1 MRKDNFLKRSLFLT
15 ASGLK
20 CYQCGPSTTSLE
32 DCAKSQKE
40 MDCKGSEPRC
50 VTFIAE
56 FKVGSQKTK
65 AYTKSC
71 SSKAVCD
78 AANSGVLKPCK
89 DAGGK
94 CEYKCCDKDL
104 CNKGTSP
111 MVSILLMVSCAAVG
125 FFRFF

>member
-1 MRKDNFLKRSLFLT
+1 MRKDNFLKRSLFLA

-20 CYQCGPSTTSLE
+20 CYQCGPSTTSLA

-40 MDCKGSEPRC
+40 LDCKGSEPRC
-50 VTFIAE
+50 FTLTTE
-56 FKVGSQKTK
+56 FKVGSQESKSC
-65 AYTKSC
+65 TKSC
-71 SSKAVCD
+71 TTKADCD
-78 AANSGVLKPCK
+78 LTGSVALKACK
-89 DAGGK
+89 AAGGK
-94 CEYKCCDKDL
+94 CEYKCCDKDR